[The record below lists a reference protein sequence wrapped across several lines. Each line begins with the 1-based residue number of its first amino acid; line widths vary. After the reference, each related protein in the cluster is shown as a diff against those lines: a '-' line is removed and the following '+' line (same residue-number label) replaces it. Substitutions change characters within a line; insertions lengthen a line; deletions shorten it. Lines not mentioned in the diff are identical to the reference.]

1 MARRTGSAGVFAAGE
16 LVLDALREIR
26 AHPLRSMLTLTG
38 IVFGAAS
45 VVSMTSLSAAIKVV
59 ALDEMTRMGM
69 PRTVGLYDR
78 GPRSD
83 ATRAADLRAPGLRN
97 RDVESLRRLPGA
109 EGVFGS
115 TYAGPQLVS
124 TARDRRTVP
133 VDGIDAGYLAF
144 RLWPVVRGRE
154 FAALDIANAA
164 RVAVVGQDLVE
175 PLFGPADP
183 IGRTIE
189 IAGIP
194 FRVVGVVAPLEI
206 NFIPAQMTFMARRV
220 FVPYTYLSRY
230 YYGQNRVSNVRVR
243 ASEDADLATVFRAAE
258 ELVRERHRGA
268 DDFEVGNE
276 NADLLADLSMVEG
289 IARGWDVVLFAI
301 AGVTMVVGG
310 IGLFSVLLISV
321 RERVREI
328 GIRQALGADDRD
340 IRRLFLVESAT
351 LAALG
356 GMVGIAAGVGLIALT
371 EAIARG
377 FGRELTI
384 PLHIPGVALAA
395 GFAVLV
401 GLVFGWYP
409 ASRAARLDPI
419 EAIREL

>member
-1 MARRTGSAGVFAAGE
+1 MGRRSVVDAGE
-16 LVLDALREIR
+16 LVADALREIR

-38 IVFGAAS
+38 VVFGAAS
-45 VVSMTSLSAAIKVV
+45 VVAMTSLSAAIKVV
-59 ALDEMTRMGM
+59 ALDEMTKMGM
-69 PRTVGLYDR
+69 PRTVGVYDR

-83 ATRAADLRAPGLRN
+83 ASRAAELRAPGLRQG
-97 RDVESLRRLPGA
+97 DVDALRYLPGA
-109 EGVFGS
+109 GGVFGS
-115 TYAGPQLVS
+115 TYAGPQLAS

-144 RLWPVVRGRE
+144 RSWPVVRGRE

-164 RVAVVGQDLVE
+164 RVAVIGQDLVE
-175 PLFGPADP
+175 PLFGPTDP
-183 IGRTIE
+183 LGRTVE

-194 FRVVGVVAPLEI
+194 FSVVGVVAPMEFK
-206 NFIPAQMTFMARRV
+206 FIPAEMSFMARRI

-230 YYGQNRVSNVRVR
+230 HYGQNRVSNVRVQ
-243 ASEDADLATVFRAAE
+243 ATADADLATVFAAVE
-258 ELVRERHRGA
+258 DLVRERHRGA
-268 DDFEVGNE
+268 DDFQIGNE
-276 NADLLADLSMVEG
+276 NADLLADLGMVES

-301 AGVTMVVGG
+301 AGITMVVGG

-340 IRRLFLVESAT
+340 IRQLFLVESTT

-356 GMVGIAAGVGLIALT
+356 GVVGIVAGIGLIALT
-371 EAIARG
+371 ESIAQG
-377 FGRELTI
+377 FGRELVI
-384 PLHIPGVALAA
+384 PVHVPGTLMAA
-395 GFAVLV
+395 GFSLLV
-401 GLVFGWYP
+401 GVVFGWYP
-409 ASRAARLDPI
+409 ARRAAKLDPI